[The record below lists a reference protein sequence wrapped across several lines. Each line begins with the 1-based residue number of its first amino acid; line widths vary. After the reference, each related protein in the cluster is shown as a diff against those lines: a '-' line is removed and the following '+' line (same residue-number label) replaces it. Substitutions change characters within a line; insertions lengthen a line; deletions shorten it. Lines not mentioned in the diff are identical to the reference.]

1 MRAAGSDAAGRRVLA
16 TVKVRLPI
24 CGILCRVRNTYLVC
38 YDISEKKILSLAIVL
53 LIGLSGIG
61 EASAPDGPP
70 SRPNIILILTDDLDA
85 KSAAYMPRLKTL
97 LADRGTTFANFFVD
111 VSLCCPSRASI
122 LRGQYAHNTRIF
134 TNRPPDGGFER
145 FRALGHENSTIAT
158 WLQAAGYRTVLL
170 GKYLNGYPSGDAPT
184 YIPLGWDE
192 WYGVIRGHYFDYQI
206 NENGRIVSYG
216 SNAEEYETDVLAR
229 KATDF
234 IRRTAAVAPF
244 FIYLA
249 PFAPHGPA
257 TPAPRHQNAFAEVSA
272 PRPPSFNEQEVGDK
286 PLWLRNQPLLTL
298 NQIVRIDELYRKR
311 LQSLLAVDEMM
322 ATLIETLQSSGALE
336 NTYIFFTSDNGFHLG
351 EHRLPQ
357 GKNTAYEEDIH
368 VPLVV
373 RGPNV
378 PAGRALEHLAGNID
392 LAPTFAELAGAPLP
406 DFVDGRSLRPL
417 LGSNPPR
424 TEAWRQALLIEL
436 GSPSQARRRRTGR
449 PACQAVRT
457 KEYLYVEYVGTGERE
472 LYNLHDDPYEL
483 QSSYVTA
490 DRSLLAAL
498 SSQLARLR
506 ECAGS
511 SCRTAEAP

>member
-1 MRAAGSDAAGRRVLA
+1 M
-16 TVKVRLPI
+16 
-24 CGILCRVRNTYLVC
+24 
-38 YDISEKKILSLAIVL
+38 KKIIRVAGVL
-53 LIGLSGIG
+53 LVVGVLGIG
-61 EASAPDGPP
+61 ETMTADGTSA
-70 SRPNIILILTDDLDA
+70 RPNIILILTDDLD
-85 KSAAYMPRLKTL
+85 SGSLPYMPRLKAL
-97 LADRGTTFANFFVD
+97 LADRGTTFTNFFVD

-122 LRGQYAHNTRIF
+122 LRGQYAHNTQIF

-206 NENGRIVSYG
+206 NENGRVVSYG
-216 SNAEEYETDVLAR
+216 SNAEDYETDVLAR

-257 TPAPRHQNAFAEVSA
+257 TPAARHQNAFAEVAA
-272 PRPPSFNEQEVGDK
+272 PRPPSFNEQDVSDK
-286 PLWLRNQPLLTL
+286 PRWLRDQPLLTP
-298 NQIVRIDELYRKR
+298 NQIAQIDELYRKR
-311 LQSLLAVDEMM
+311 LQSLLAVDEMI
-322 ATLIETLQSSGALE
+322 ATLIESLQSSGALE

-378 PAGRALEHLAGNID
+378 PAGRALDHLTGNID
-392 LAPTFAELAGAPLP
+392 LAPTFAELAGAPRP
-406 DFVDGRSLRPL
+406 DFVDGRSLAPL

-424 TEAWRQALLIEL
+424 TEAWRQAFLLEL
-436 GSPSQARRRRTGR
+436 GSPSQARRRRTAR

-457 KEYLYVEYVGTGERE
+457 KDYLYVEYVSTGERE

-483 QSSYVTA
+483 RSLYVTA
-490 DRSLLAAL
+490 DRSLLSAL
-498 SSQLARLR
+498 SSRLARLR
-506 ECAGS
+506 ECVGS